1 MRRSTNNLKNM
12 TNNTT
17 TMTEIDY
24 TILEGLATPVE
35 IDDEW
40 IRFRSRYSYVS
51 FRKQDIS
58 SVESTEHTIRIEVNY
73 SAITIWKE
81 VNHLHIT
88 IL

>member
-1 MRRSTNNLKNM
+1 MNTTSTNNH
-12 TNNTT
+12 T

-40 IRFRSRYSYVS
+40 IRFRGDHIYIS
-51 FRKQDIS
+51 FLKNDIALIENRE
-58 SVESTEHTIRIEVNY
+58 VTIRI
-73 SAITIWKE
+73 TIKQSIVTVWKE
-81 VNHLHIT
+81 INHVHIT

>member
-1 MRRSTNNLKNM
+1 MTSIKTLNN
-12 TNNTT
+12 
-17 TMTEIDY
+17 MTEIDY
-24 TILEGLATPVE
+24 TILEGIATPVE

-40 IRFRSRYSYVS
+40 IRFRGNHSYVS

-58 SVESTEHTIRIEVNY
+58 SLESTEHCIKIEVKY

>member
-1 MRRSTNNLKNM
+1 MNTTSTNNH
-12 TNNTT
+12 T

-58 SVESTEHTIRIEVNY
+58 SVESTEHTIRIAVNY